1 MPMVVMHIRHM
12 RVRVPQR
19 RMLMEMSVRF
29 AGRIEW
35 TVDMTMVLVVH
46 MRMSMSHQ
54 LVNVL
59 MFMTFTEMQP
69 HPNRH

>member
-1 MPMVVMHIRHM
+1 MVVMHIRHM